1 MDISIG
7 HGWSCSK
14 SCLSCTFNHACFA
27 PPKSCLLC
35 TSNVMLVVHFQYH
48 ALFMHFQ
55 CCVCFSLCNIM
66 HVLHLQFHV
75 CFGFAMLQLLH
86 TFQRMF
92 LLHFQCVAH
101 FMKFR
106 IKLWYSTM
114 MNDRKFGLCLESLFI
129 IVSPLKVIMFNNI
142 SGTLRNVH
150 FNNREWWWWWWWRL
164 LRKFTLVICVE
175 KKHDQVK
182 WICVADS
189 WMLQEYFYWA

>member
-150 FNNREWWWWWWWRL
+150 FNNREWWWWRL